1 LLTLLSLADRAN
13 KAHGGE
19 AWPSLRDI
27 ATRTNR
33 GERQVRSDLRILETY
48 GWIKPVTSG
57 RGGRGRCHR
66 VSTEFRGDAVRDDGG
81 KGGSSLPELR
91 KIPGSLPPG
100 FALPASICL
109 QPRAN

>member
-33 GERQVRSDLRILETY
+33 GERQVRSDLRILEMF
-48 GWIKPVTSG
+48 GWISLASS
-57 RGGRGRCHR
+57 RL
-66 VSTEFRGDAVRDDGG
+66 AVR
-81 KGGSSLPELR
+81 
-91 KIPGSLPPG
+91 
-100 FALPASICL
+100 
-109 QPRAN
+109 